1 MGKKILLVDDESFQL
16 KLMQRLLQNNDFIVH
31 IAETVDE
38 ALYILE
44 NDGFDLI
51 ISDIE
56 MPERDGFDFREELL
70 KDEKLRKIP
79 FLFHTS
85 HNKEVLIERGLAL
98 KAIDYVDKNTP
109 VEQLVSKIKN
119 ILTTVVE
126 QKEKSINELK
136 LVADRLNLKSVPDKL
151 LKLKNF
157 EVNVFH
163 KSYQNHPGG
172 DFIDFIKIDDRYT
185 FVVLGDVMGKKWG
198 AWFFSFTFLSY
209 IRSAIRLC
217 VFDGTLSVSQ
227 IMQKINRVI
236 HVDEFLDDI
245 YSTLSLVL
253 IDNQENF
260 ITYSGASDLP
270 ILKYEAAAK
279 KITQIKSKGLLLGF
293 FKDGNFSEQQINVEI
308 EDKLFLL
315 SDGAIDFESKGVKK
329 TDIGLFIEQLELH
342 LSQDISFTGITES
355 IFNDQKYQVDDCSLI
370 EIKRIK

>member
-1 MGKKILLVDDESFQL
+1 MEKKILLVDDEPFQL
-16 KLMQRLLQNNDFIVH
+16 KLMQRLLQNNGFEVY

-44 NDGFDLI
+44 NQVLDLI

-70 KDEKLRKIP
+70 KDDKLKKIP
-79 FLFHTS
+79 FLFHTA
-85 HNKEVLIERGLAL
+85 HNKEVLIEKGLAL

-109 VEQLVSKIKN
+109 VEQLVAKIKN
-119 ILTTVVE
+119 ILATVVE

-136 LVADRLNLKSVPDKL
+136 LVADRLNLKSVPDKF

-157 EVNVFH
+157 EVSVFH
-163 KSYQNHPGG
+163 KSFQNHPGG
-172 DFIDFIKIDDRYT
+172 DFIDFIKIDDRFT

-217 VFDGTLSVSQ
+217 VFDGNLSVSQ
-227 IMQKINRVI
+227 IMQRINQVI

-253 IDNQENF
+253 IDNDEG
-260 ITYSGASDLP
+260 IVTYSGASDLP
-270 ILKYEAAAK
+270 VLKYEIAK
-279 KITQIKSKGLLLGF
+279 NKITQIKSKGLLLGF
-293 FKDGNFSEQQINVEI
+293 FKNGNFNEQQIDVNHGE
-308 EDKLFLL
+308 KLFLL
-315 SDGAIDFESKGVKK
+315 SDGAIDFEANGVKK
-329 TDIGLFIEQLELH
+329 TDINLFIKELEFH
-342 LSQDISFTGITES
+342 LNQNSTFKQITDG

-370 EIKRIK
+370 EIKRL